1 MLIHTF
7 TKRTKPARTV
17 LLGAGGFLGLEL
29 SSRLATENIPIRA
42 VSSKE
47 IDLIGGEAVGRLA
60 ALFRTDDAVV
70 MTACI
75 PPEKGRDIA
84 AFMKN
89 IRMAESLAGAILLK
103 APAHLLYVSSDAV
116 YDARHSSLLNEDSSC
131 EPTSLYALAHVA
143 REKMLENVCGAH
155 DIPFV
160 VVRPCAIYGARDTH
174 NSYGP
179 NRFIRNA
186 LDTGKITLFGDGEE
200 RRHHVYVA
208 DVVRVIELCMLHR
221 SVGTINAVTGQAVS
235 FYTVASMVIS
245 AIERHIVLERATR
258 SNPIAHRHFDTTGL
272 IKACPDFH
280 ATALADGIARTVF
293 EMIKGDEKQRRVEF
307 APH

>member
-7 TKRTKPARTV
+7 TQRTRPARTV

-29 SSRLATENIPIRA
+29 SSRLATGNVPVRA

-47 IDLIGGEAVGRLA
+47 IDLTGGEAAERLA

-89 IRMAESLAGAILLK
+89 IRMAESIAGAILRK

-143 REKMLENVCGAH
+143 REKMLENACGSH
-155 DIPFV
+155 DVPFV

-186 LDTGKITLFGDGEE
+186 LETGKISLFGDGEE

-208 DVVRVIELCMLHR
+208 DVVRIIELCLLHR
-221 SVGTINAVTGQAVS
+221 SVGTINAVTGEAVS
-235 FYTVASMVIS
+235 FHTVASMVIS
-245 AIERHIVLERATR
+245 AIEGPIVLQRATR
-258 SNPIAHRHFDTTGL
+258 SNPIAHRHFDTTAL
-272 IKACPDFH
+272 IKACPGFR
-280 ATALADGIARTVF
+280 ATALSDGIARTVF
-293 EMIKGDEKQRRVEF
+293 EMTKGDEKHRETEL